1 MEYNENSYYPGQSP
15 GVMVSKRKKPQNRG
29 FLGFCGWF
37 RSS

>member
-15 GVMVSKRKKPQNRG
+15 DEGQPKRKKPQNRG
-29 FLGFCGWF
+29 SFCGWF

>member
-1 MEYNENSYYPGQSP
+1 MEYNENSYYPARTRG
-15 GVMVSKRKKPQNRG
+15 MVSKRKKPQNRG